1 VFTVASNNNWDNW
14 LNWGNGTG
22 DLAVYLDGGAR
33 TGGSVGSMES
43 AYNGGTGAYT
53 AASVT
58 AQPAFLFV
66 GGVNQASSPSLFSIW
81 KNGTA
86 ETSRN
91 PTGVTAPSTSLTHFL
106 IGPTSGTSQ
115 VTHGDIA

>member
-1 VFTVASNNNWDNW
+1 
-14 LNWGNGTG
+14 
-22 DLAVYLDGGAR
+22 
-33 TGGSVGSMES
+33 MEF

-58 AQPAFLFV
+58 GQPAFLFV

-91 PTGVTAPSTSLTHFL
+91 PTGVTTPAPR
-106 IGPTSGTSQ
+106 
-115 VTHGDIA
+115 